1 MNTKR
6 SNVLISDI
14 ERPGR
19 KFLREAMDTS
29 DLDAKDGQ
37 SEKTMRKVARGLG
50 GVLLGAP
57 AAMYKDATGTKLSDE
72 DKNELRREV
81 TRGSKGEDSYKK
93 GGSVGSASKRAD
105 GIATKGKTRGTMIM
119 CGGGKVKK

>member
-1 MNTKR
+1 MATKR
-6 SNVLISDI
+6 SDVLISDI
-14 ERPGR
+14 KRPGG

-29 DLDAKDGQ
+29 DLDAKEGQ

-57 AAMYKDATGTKLSDE
+57 VAMYKDATGTSLSDE

-81 TRGSKGEDSYKK
+81 TRGNKGEDSYKK
-93 GGSVGSASKRAD
+93 GGSVSAASKRAD
-105 GIATKGKTRGTMIM
+105 GIAIRGKTRGRIY
-119 CGGGKVKK
+119 